1 MENVMY
7 CKNCGM
13 KLENG
18 AKFCG
23 RCGMPVDNEIF
34 EHSQEE
40 METLVATSEEN
51 SATIQSISETIAA
64 QNNSV
69 KDDNDSQTYVK
80 DSSDKYYVTDKDGNI
95 VAEISQEGLK
105 AVRFLNKSGKDIEEL
120 ISQKADK
127 DIEAIIIK
135 KKLPGGRRE

>member
-23 RCGMPVDNEIF
+23 RCGMPVDNELF
-34 EHSQEE
+34 ENIQEE
-40 METLVATSEEN
+40 METLVATSVAN

-69 KDDNDSQTYVK
+69 KD
-80 DSSDKYYVTDKDGNI
+80 I
-95 VAEISQEGLK
+95 LAEIDEIAGVSTKL
-105 AVRFLNKSGKDIEEL
+105 EEHFDME
-120 ISQKADK
+120 QAQC
-127 DIEAIIIK
+127 E
-135 KKLPGGRRE
+135 